1 MDESMVHI
9 RINKYML
16 DKLERVYT
24 KIPHIYKKNLIL
36 FNFMLDAVLCL

>member
-1 MDESMVHI
+1 MNKGMVCM
-9 RINKYML
+9 Y
-16 DKLERVYT
+16 DLELVYT